1 VLRVWEAEQVLV
13 FKQSMNTGYADVQNP
28 LCFRENTRM
37 LFGDARERVEE
48 LLTALPKPDRKAA
61 GHAMQH

>member
-1 VLRVWEAEQVLV
+1 
-13 FKQSMNTGYADVQNP
+13 
-28 LCFRENTRM
+28 M